1 MISKRAFARRIA
13 SIHIASNIDYTK
25 VDAIGFSEDNLAD
38 EMASIL
44 YNLVTQTPLWRKS
57 EKILVDQ
64 FLSRGADALL
74 PKGRARRIN
83 RKTNLINRLMTQ
95 INNSDIVRVL
105 DRQFDADEVA
115 ELAKSTEL
123 KSLVAP
129 YVDPNEMLKERVFGG
144 NSAYSRASSFLKE
157 NVLPS
162 VARRYFP
169 QYLVSR
175 LGEIA
180 QTQEGFRDST
190 RKRNFSVSLRER
202 VDYYFSQKPKI
213 SEIVSEVKSLS
224 RQAFLDGGFRQE
236 IFEGVFSSPLKT
248 KNIKPILDRIKAKIS
263 RLPEDLVD
271 DHLEDIPLDYFD
283 DDFNVS
289 DEETRSTL
297 QDSSRVYLGQMR
309 DSLERVSEDEMS
321 ALADKAFERVSDRW
335 KELKRLSRRF
345 DSDRLKRLYQKYV
358 EKSLRGSFLDFLM
371 LTFTKSLGR
380 DMSQREK
387 GLVSEEFKSLLRFE
401 ADSEADWLENI
412 DVEDLF

>member
-13 SIHIASNIDYTK
+13 SIHIASNIDYK
-25 VDAIGFSEDNLAD
+25 SVDAIGFSEDNLAD
-38 EMASIL
+38 EMASIF

-57 EKILVDQ
+57 SKILVDQ
-64 FLSRGADALL
+64 FVSRGAEALL
-74 PKGRARRIN
+74 PKGGSRRIN
-83 RKTNLINRLMTQ
+83 RRNNLINRLSSQ

-105 DRQFDADEVA
+105 DRQYDYDEMA

-129 YVDPNEMLKERVFGG
+129 YVDPNEVLRETTLGG
-144 NSAYSRASSFLKE
+144 GSAYSRASSFLKE

-169 QYLVSR
+169 QYLVSK

-180 QTQEGFRDST
+180 KTQKSFRTNLQD
-190 RKRNFSVSLRER
+190 KLKVSPSER

-213 SEIVSEVKSLS
+213 SELVSEVKILS
-224 RQAFLDGGFRQE
+224 RQAFSDGGFRQE

-248 KNIKPILDRIKAKIS
+248 KNIKPILDRVKTKIS

-271 DHLEDIPLDYFD
+271 DLLEDIPLDYFD

-297 QDSSRVYLGQMR
+297 QDSSRVYLSQMR

-321 ALADKAFERVSDRW
+321 ALADNAFERASDRW
-335 KELKRLSRRF
+335 KELRGLSRRF

-371 LTFTKSLGR
+371 LTFTNSLNR

-387 GLVSEEFKSLLRFE
+387 GLVSDEFKSLLRFE
-401 ADSEADWLENI
+401 EDSEADWLENI